1 MNLDLSVINAFIEDT
16 CVLMVIA
23 YLLARGRML
32 TLLTAERVTW
42 RRVLTL
48 GAILGLIGLTE
59 VIFPGKRSPY
69 VLHTLIVTFAVL
81 VGGLRV
87 GLAAALTVVV
97 GVALL
102 ETTPGV
108 LETALMLTGSA
119 FLAEGTRRLFRQ
131 RYSLLRGFTAG
142 LCAQS
147 GVVALH
153 RITFGT
159 GAGLHSAHVA
169 ASALAAI
176 PANGFGVLLLQLL
189 LNDAR
194 MRADSERH
202 RLEAERAQ
210 ALVAESQLV
219 ALRARVH
226 PHFLFNALTSIAA
239 LCSLAPERAESS
251 VLRLSQLMRRALEA
265 HSSAPLPLSEEIEYV
280 RGYLEIEAHRFG
292 SRLQITWDIA
302 PAAET
307 ALLPAFALQTLVEN
321 GVGHGIA
328 PRMGPGHIHITA
340 RVHANRVLIAVR
352 DDGVGMKTKQGEG
365 SDKTL
370 HEELSRLDAS
380 GLNEPVLNEPQNR
393 DANKRLHGLQLAN
406 AQLVL
411 LYGSRARLRL
421 FSREEQGTLAAFAV
435 PLPAPPAL
443 QSRHKET
450 TDADRPDCR

>member
-1 MNLDLSVINAFIEDT
+1 M
-16 CVLMVIA
+16 
-23 YLLARGRML
+23 
-32 TLLTAERVTW
+32 
-42 RRVLTL
+42 
-48 GAILGLIGLTE
+48 
-59 VIFPGKRSPY
+59 
-69 VLHTLIVTFAVL
+69 
-81 VGGLRV
+81 
-87 GLAAALTVVV
+87 
-97 GVALL
+97 
-102 ETTPGV
+102 
-108 LETALMLTGSA
+108 
-119 FLAEGTRRLFRQ
+119 
-131 RYSLLRGFTAG
+131 
-142 LCAQS
+142 
-147 GVVALH
+147 ALH
-153 RITFGT
+153 RITFGVA
-159 GAGLHSAHVA
+159 AGLHSTHVA

-265 HSSAPLPLSEEIEYV
+265 NSSAPLPLSEEIEYV

-292 SRLQITWDIA
+292 SRLHITWDIA

-307 ALLPAFALQTLVEN
+307 VLLPAFALQTLVEN

-328 PRMGPGHIHITA
+328 PRMGPGHIHIAA
-340 RVHANRVLIAVR
+340 RLHANRVLIAVR
-352 DDGVGMKTKQGEG
+352 DDGVGMKTEQGEG
-365 SDKTL
+365 REETRR
-370 HEELSRLDAS
+370 EELSRRDAS
-380 GLNEPVLNEPQNR
+380 GLNEPQNWE
-393 DANKRLHGLQLAN
+393 ANKRLHGLQLAN

-411 LYGSRARLRL
+411 LYGKRARLRL
-421 FSREEQGTLAAFAV
+421 FSREDQGTLAAFAV
-435 PLPAPPAL
+435 PLPPTAAL

-450 TDADRPDCR
+450 ADADSPDRR